1 MAPSTL
7 HVPLVKDDLK
17 ALGIGVA
24 TQNCNFTGCGAYT
37 GEMSADQIKDLGCE
51 WVILG
56 HSERR
61 GEFCLPTPKET
72 NALLK
77 TKLQY
82 VLDQGLSAVFCIGE
96 PLPIREK
103 GIGPVLSVLATQL
116 VDLIQILKALEDKSR
131 VVIAYEPVWAI
142 GTGVAATAEQAQETR
157 GATASHTY
165 TSSHSYCSSRRRQ
178 GHQRLDRG
186 IC

>member
-1 MAPSTL
+1 MSVEDRNIT
-7 HVPLVKDDLK
+7 
-17 ALGIGVA
+17 ALGA
-24 TQNCNFTGCGAYT
+24 SEQPA
-37 GEMSADQIKDLGCE
+37 SLASLP

-61 GEFCLPTPKET
+61 GEFGLPTPKET

-157 GATASHTY
+157 GVTASHTY
-165 TSSHSYCSSRRRQ
+165 TSRHSYCSSRRRQ